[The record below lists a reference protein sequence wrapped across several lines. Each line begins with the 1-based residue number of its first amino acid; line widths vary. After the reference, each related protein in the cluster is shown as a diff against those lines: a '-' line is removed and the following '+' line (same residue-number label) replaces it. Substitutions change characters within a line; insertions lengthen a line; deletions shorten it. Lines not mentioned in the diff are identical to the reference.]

1 MAAASA
7 PKDNSFI
14 EMNGNVQDNTDAS
27 NRRTPSSTNRAAKRS
42 SPNII
47 QTNVSC
53 DPTSQSFS
61 TLGVSDPKRNKFNDL
76 SNTGNTGNLLAH
88 QSSER
93 LLNQNR
99 ITLQEMTEAS
109 NQLQSNF
116 DVQIPVMQANSF
128 EGSASA
134 ANPSFSTGP
143 PSLLRIKEEASS
155 SNSDISNHGTNRGRI
170 SKSGGSFSTHQ
181 SVAEHVVIPTDPSL
195 MQGKYSRWHNV
206 RYRSKVR
213 IIHLL
218 LFIYSTHYII

>member
-7 PKDNSFI
+7 PKDNSLI
-14 EMNGNVQDNTDAS
+14 EMNGNVQDNSDSS
-27 NRRTPSSTNRAAKRS
+27 NRRTPSSINRVAKRS

-61 TLGVSDPKRNKFNDL
+61 SLGVSDPKRSKLNSL
-76 SNTGNTGNLLAH
+76 ATTGNTGNLLTN

-99 ITLQEMTEAS
+99 ATLQEMTEAS

-116 DVQIPVMQANSF
+116 NLQVPVMQANSF

-134 ANPSFSTGP
+134 ANTSFSTGP

-155 SNSDISNHGTNRGRI
+155 SNSDISNLGTNRGRI
-170 SKSGGSFSTHQ
+170 SKSGGSFSNHH

-195 MQGKYSRWHNV
+195 MQGK
-206 RYRSKVR
+206 
-213 IIHLL
+213 
-218 LFIYSTHYII
+218 